1 VVINSSG
8 LAPYDNYQIQFKTDM
23 GAAWENL
30 NGGLFYPTNEQ
41 NAQYIFLT
49 NTTGYFQLEYLP

>member
-1 VVINSSG
+1 
-8 LAPYDNYQIQFKTDM
+8 M
-23 GAAWENL
+23 RAAWGDL

-49 NTTGYFQLEYLP
+49 NNTGYFQLEHLP